1 MFLWSF
7 EYPADFTYRLVVVS
21 RSMPNKFCVQ
31 DLAVQKFSFILS
43 CIFTLRIHL
52 RKTDSIKF
60 VIQVEIM
67 THPKNN

>member
-21 RSMPNKFCVQ
+21 RSMSNKFCVQ
-31 DLAVQKFSFILS
+31 DLAVQKLSFILS
-43 CIFTLRIHL
+43 CIFTLRIPL